1 MAIPSRASSVIT
13 AVSRVQQNLS
23 SPVFVMGGRNA
34 STYKL
39 FKKSTTYAFN
49 MWRSP
54 VYRIGSKFDVMKIKF
69 AVTPA
74 MTTNMSIIP
83 VLYFDNEASNSIGA
97 TINSTNYTNSERYI
111 VLTAKNFSNA
121 TRGQD
126 NFFLELQFTGSALA
140 VVKLPITIEI
150 ETIET

>member
-1 MAIPSRASSVIT
+1 MALPTYASSLIT
-13 AVSRVQQNLS
+13 AVSKVTQNL
-23 SPVFVMGGRNA
+23 PAPNFVIGGRNT

-69 AVTPA
+69 AITPA

-97 TINSTNYTNSERYI
+97 TINSTNYANSERFI
-111 VLTAKNFSNA
+111 VLTAKNFDNA
-121 TRGQD
+121 VRGQD

-140 VVKLPITIEI
+140 VVKLPISIEI